1 MANEQNEDDK
11 KDGSLSN
18 LRWELFC
25 QEYVRPGEWFLNGSH
40 AYSVV
45 YGLDYEKDN
54 DQCRANAARLIAND
68 SVMGRIVCFLSESGL
83 NDAKVANKLKEI
95 LLQDEDKG
103 ASLKAI
109 DLYYKYIKRFG
120 EKIELSGE
128 VSGITINVKNFSKGE
143 DDAKG
148 A

>member
-1 MANEQNEDDK
+1 MVNDEQES
-11 KDGSLSN
+11 DGRLDN
-18 LRWELFC
+18 LKWELFA
-25 QEYVRPGEWFLNGSH
+25 QEYVKPGPWFLNASH

-68 SVMGRIVCFLSESGL
+68 SVMNRIMCFLSEGGL
-83 NDAKVANKLKEI
+83 NDATVANRLKEI
-95 LLQDEDKG
+95 LLDSDKN
-103 ASLKAI
+103 ASLKAA

-128 VSGITINVKNFSKGE
+128 VSGITINVKKFSKG
-143 DDAKG
+143 DGK
-148 A
+148 

>member
-1 MANEQNEDDK
+1 MANDEIES
-11 KDGSLSN
+11 DGRLDN
-18 LRWELFC
+18 LKWELFA
-25 QEYVRPGEWFLNGSH
+25 QEYVKPGDWFLNASH

-68 SVMGRIVCFLSESGL
+68 SVMNRIMCFLSEGGL
-83 NDAKVANKLKEI
+83 NDATVANRLKEI
-95 LLQDEDKG
+95 LLDSDKS
-103 ASLKAI
+103 ASLKAA

-128 VSGITINVKNFSKGE
+128 VSGITINVKKFGKEG
-143 DDAKG
+143 DA
-148 A
+148 

>member
-1 MANEQNEDDK
+1 MNEKENAEEN
-11 KDGSLSN
+11 DGALSN
-18 LRWELFC
+18 LKWELFC
-25 QEYVRPGEWFLNGSH
+25 QEYVKPGEWFLNGSH

-54 DQCRANAARLIAND
+54 AQCRSHAARLVANG
-68 SVMGRIVCFLSESGL
+68 SVMDRIMCFLTESGL

-95 LLQDEDKG
+95 LLQDEDRG

-128 VSGITINVKNFSKGE
+128 VSGITINVKHYGKE
-143 DDAKG
+143 EK
-148 A
+148 

>member
-1 MANEQNEDDK
+1 MANDEKES
-11 KDGSLSN
+11 DGRLDN
-18 LRWELFC
+18 LKWELFA
-25 QEYVRPGEWFLNGSH
+25 QEYVRPGEWFLNASH

-68 SVMGRIVCFLSESGL
+68 SVMNRIMCFLSEGGL
-83 NDAKVANKLKEI
+83 NDATVANRLKEI
-95 LLQDEDKG
+95 LLDSDKT
-103 ASLKAI
+103 ASLKAA

-128 VSGITINVKNFSKGE
+128 VTGITINIKKFGKE
-143 DDAKG
+143 E
-148 A
+148 

>member
-1 MANEQNEDDK
+1 MVNEEK
-11 KDGSLSN
+11 ETDGRLDN
-18 LRWELFC
+18 LKWELFA
-25 QEYVRPGEWFLNGSH
+25 QEYVRPGEWFLNASH

-68 SVMGRIVCFLSESGL
+68 SVMNRIMMFLSEAGL
-83 NDAKVANKLKEI
+83 NDATVANRLKEI
-95 LLQDEDKG
+95 LLQKDDRG
-103 ASLKAI
+103 AALKAA

-128 VSGITINVKNFSKGE
+128 VTGININVRNYGKEK
-143 DDAKG
+143 
-148 A
+148 

>member
-1 MANEQNEDDK
+1 MDET
-11 KDGSLSN
+11 DGRLDN
-18 LRWELFC
+18 LKWELFA
-25 QEYVRPGEWFLNGSH
+25 QEYVRPGEWFLNASH

-68 SVMGRIVCFLSESGL
+68 SVMNRIMCFLSEGGL
-83 NDAKVANKLKEI
+83 NDATVANRLKEI
-95 LLQDEDKG
+95 LLDSDKT
-103 ASLKAI
+103 ASLKAA

-128 VSGITINVKNFSKGE
+128 VTGITINVKKFGKE
-143 DDAKG
+143 
-148 A
+148 

>member
-1 MANEQNEDDK
+1 MTEES
-11 KDGSLSN
+11 DGKLDN
-18 LRWELFC
+18 LKWELFA
-25 QEYVRPGEWFLNGSH
+25 QEYVRPGEWFLNASH

-68 SVMGRIVCFLSESGL
+68 SVMNRIMCFLSEGGL
-83 NDAKVANKLKEI
+83 NDATVANRLKEI
-95 LLQDEDKG
+95 LLDSDKT
-103 ASLKAI
+103 ASLKAA

-128 VSGITINVKNFSKGE
+128 VSGITINVKKFGKGE
-143 DDAKG
+143 
-148 A
+148 

>member
-1 MANEQNEDDK
+1 MANDEKER
-11 KDGSLSN
+11 DGRLDN
-18 LRWELFC
+18 LKWELFA
-25 QEYVRPGEWFLNGSH
+25 QEYVKPGEWFLNASH

-68 SVMGRIVCFLSESGL
+68 SVMNRIMCFLSEGGL
-83 NDAKVANKLKEI
+83 NDATVANRLKEI
-95 LLQDEDKG
+95 LLDDDKS
-103 ASLKAI
+103 ASLKAA

-120 EKIELSGE
+120 EKIELSGD

-143 DDAKG
+143 EK
-148 A
+148 